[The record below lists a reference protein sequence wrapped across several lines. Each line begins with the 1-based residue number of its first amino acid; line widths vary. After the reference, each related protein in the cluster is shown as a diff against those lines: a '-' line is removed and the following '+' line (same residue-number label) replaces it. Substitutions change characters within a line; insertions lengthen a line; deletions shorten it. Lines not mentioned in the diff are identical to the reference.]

1 MIAGEAQLAGVQRV
15 CPVARSEAH
24 AQHAEGSRPL
34 LRGADQVALQGAARA
49 DPLKVAPG
57 PSAFRQLK
65 LVVFRCEKLL
75 NKGREER
82 AKAASKEE
90 EDPCTGWIDRSIPE
104 NP

>member
-1 MIAGEAQLAGVQRV
+1 MLVLKHMLNMLRA
-15 CPVARSEAH
+15 PVPSF
-24 AQHAEGSRPL
+24 EGLIKSHFKERRDRILSRWL
-34 LRGADQVALQGAARA
+34 LVL
-49 DPLKVAPG
+49 P
-57 PSAFRQLK
+57 PSAFRQLR